1 MDMSH
6 VTRWPMAGPNPATG
20 IYAKVA
26 AMKAR
31 INPDDC
37 IQLAGDYFTCT
48 GQNSA
53 IYWGRKAAENL
64 IGGKTD

>member
-53 IYWGRKAAENL
+53 IYWGKWL
-64 IGGKTD
+64 LKI